1 MKASKFPTH
10 PSKRHGLGSASLP
23 SDHIETQK
31 QRTIRGFEALQ
42 AEIERLRRSM
52 SPKDWERFN
61 QPLL

>member
-10 PSKRHGLGSASLP
+10 LGKTGGLRSARLP
-23 SDHIETQK
+23 SGHIETQK

-42 AEIERLRRSM
+42 AEIERLRQSM

-61 QPLL
+61 QPL